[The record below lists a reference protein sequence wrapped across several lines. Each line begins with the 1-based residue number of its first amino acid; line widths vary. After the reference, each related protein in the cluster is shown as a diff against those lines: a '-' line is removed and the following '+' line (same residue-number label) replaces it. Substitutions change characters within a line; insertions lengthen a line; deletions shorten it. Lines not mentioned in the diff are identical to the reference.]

1 MKSAK
6 FEPPRILMTIEFSLF
21 NNNYWVFSFIS
32 SGPLNNDAITT
43 RFCVKQT
50 TTSTEYSRAWP
61 KGNYCIAKK
70 FNCPS
75 GIVSHTPGSPPS
87 SPDKKVSRCCFKVFR
102 PSAFF
107 FLYRNVIC
115 HSNSTN
121 EMKYKD
127 LFIDI
132 FIDGIHEFYKV
143 IAPIMDI

>member
-75 GIVSHTPGSPPS
+75 GILSHTPGSPP
-87 SPDKKVSRCCFKVFR
+87 P
-102 PSAFF
+102 
-107 FLYRNVIC
+107 LTNVIC
-115 HSNSTN
+115 PSNSTN